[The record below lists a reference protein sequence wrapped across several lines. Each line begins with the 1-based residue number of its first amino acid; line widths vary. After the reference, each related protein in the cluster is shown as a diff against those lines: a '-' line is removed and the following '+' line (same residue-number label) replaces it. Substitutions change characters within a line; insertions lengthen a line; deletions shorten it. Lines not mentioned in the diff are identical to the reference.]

1 MSEESLLSSRSPQR
15 LVLFRNLLL
24 EAIRDFILKALS
36 LIIRKGG
43 GGGGG
48 RVTASHYLSFPAFLF
63 LAPPTSRFLPFIVL
77 LLSSD

>member
-43 GGGGG
+43 GGGRG
-48 RVTASHYLSFPAFLF
+48 TASHYLSFPAFLF
-63 LAPPTSRFLPFIVL
+63 LAPPPTSRFLPFIEL